1 MIQSITQFQSKG
13 IKKLDQIFTDYS
25 GGMDRIAEM
34 IYGVTRVVT
43 DLGLSLIAEEWNFY
57 DDLLRKHQE
66 LRPGWQVIRTD
77 ETTLT
82 TSLGDVRYHKTYF
95 LNKKT
100 GKRRYLLDEL
110 MGLKKHA
117 RLTEDAV
124 ARIYEEAVETSYRR
138 GGRNASITESEVS
151 KMTVLNK
158 IHPLD
163 FPKVKPGERKA
174 LPYLYIDADEDH
186 VALQYLEK
194 KGDIQKGQN
203 HTIMPKDVY
212 VYEGVEEVGGKKRL
226 LGVTHF
232 GGVREGKENR
242 ELWKEV
248 SDYIEASYDTEA
260 LKKVF
265 LSGDG
270 AQWIKAGV
278 HEIPKARFVLDRY
291 HMHRYIVAAT
301 SHLEDSVE
309 DARSEIYRAIHKQ
322 KKSMAKAAFDKI
334 LAVTESESKRQTVE
348 TAKGYILGN
357 WSGITESLKEKENYR
372 GCSAEGHISH
382 VFSDRM
388 SSRPL
393 GWSRVGADKMSRL
406 RIYRQNKGN
415 MLELV
420 RYQKEKLPKAA
431 SAEEMVLSSSQVMRR
446 AGELRKEYGNLVDIP
461 TYSIPYPQIRKIA
474 AIRNHLWG
482 L

>member
-100 GKRRYLLDEL
+100 GKRRNLLDEL

-138 GGRNASITESEVS
+138 GGRNVSITEAEVS

-163 FPKVKPGERKA
+163 FPKVKPREKKA

-270 AQWIKAGV
+270 AQWIKSGV
-278 HEIPKARFVLDRY
+278 QEIPKARFILDRY
-291 HMHRYIVAAT
+291 HMHQYIVAST

-334 LAVTESESKRQTVE
+334 LAVTESESKRQSVE
-348 TAKGYILGN
+348 AAKGYILGN
-357 WSGITESLKEKENYR
+357 WSGITESLKEKENYC